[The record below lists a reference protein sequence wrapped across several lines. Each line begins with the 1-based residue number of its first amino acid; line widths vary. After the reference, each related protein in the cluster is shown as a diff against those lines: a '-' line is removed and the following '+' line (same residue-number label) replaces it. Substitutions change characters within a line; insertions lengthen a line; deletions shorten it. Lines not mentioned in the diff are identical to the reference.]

1 MCVDEGVS
9 FARERGCGIEKRI
22 SSNENNSGIEEEE
35 IKYKKKKLLEV
46 KSKTPSIV
54 TPCPFALNKYS
65 FDWQNHGPTISSLSI
80 TLLVLSKHWAACG
93 FVSSTPSIVA
103 YTFQA
108 NETKKGESNEPLNQ
122 YCRGGASPIIDY
134 WLNTYFLIICGNRCQ
149 TAISMDWRR
158 RKKNKRCADQKQQE
172 PRRRSL
178 FQVGWAL
185 LSGEQNESVEIR
197 GSSPSSSATAAGT
210 ASLSLFSRYI
220 VASLQPSEIFG
231 HQCVDAEIKRDPAAV
246 CAERNWKNRG
256 QKNERER
263 ELGAHQQATLQ

>member
-9 FARERGCGIEKRI
+9 FARERGCGIGKRI

-65 FDWQNHGPTISSLSI
+65 LDWQNHGPTISSLSI

-178 FQVGWAL
+178 FQVG
-185 LSGEQNESVEIR
+185 
-197 GSSPSSSATAAGT
+197 
-210 ASLSLFSRYI
+210 
-220 VASLQPSEIFG
+220 
-231 HQCVDAEIKRDPAAV
+231 
-246 CAERNWKNRG
+246 
-256 QKNERER
+256 
-263 ELGAHQQATLQ
+263 